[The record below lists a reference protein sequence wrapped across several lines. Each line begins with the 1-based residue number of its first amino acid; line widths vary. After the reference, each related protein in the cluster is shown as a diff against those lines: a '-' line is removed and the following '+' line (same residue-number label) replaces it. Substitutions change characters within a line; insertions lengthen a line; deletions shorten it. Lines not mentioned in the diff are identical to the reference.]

1 MALLSVDN
9 LTKIYKGQLTTAVSD
24 VSFEVNEGE
33 IVAFVGPNGA
43 GKSTTIKCITGIHPF
58 DGGSVVVCGHDI
70 KTDPIGAKMNIGYV
84 SDDHATY
91 ENLTGY
97 DYLNFVCNVYR
108 VPAGERKQKIQNL
121 ADMLEISSALSKQ
134 INTYSHGM
142 KQKICIIAALVHSP
156 KLWILDEPM
165 TGLDPRSAHILK
177 ELMRSHCA
185 EGNSVFF
192 SSHVLEVVD
201 NLCDRVVIINRES
214 IIKTLSEDDLTEIT
228 QSSSLEAY
236 FLTLPGGAVPDPT
249 DAARR

>member
-1 MALLSVDN
+1 MALLSVNN
-9 LTKIYKGQLTTAVSD
+9 LTKIYKGQVTTAVSD
-24 VSFEVNEGE
+24 VSFDVNEGE
-33 IVAFVGPNGA
+33 IIAFVGPNGA
-43 GKSTTIKCITGIHPF
+43 GKSTTIKCITGIQPY

-70 KTDPIGAKMNIGYV
+70 KTDPINAKMNIGYV

-108 VPAGERKQKIQNL
+108 VPAGERKEKIQTL

-165 TGLDPRSAHILK
+165 TGLDPRSAHMLK

-185 EGNSVFF
+185 AGNSVFF
-192 SSHVLEVVD
+192 SSHVLEVVEK
-201 NLCDRVVIINRES
+201 LCDRVVIINRGS
-214 IIKTLSEDDLTEIT
+214 IIKTLGEEDLKEIAQT
-228 QSSSLEAY
+228 SSLEEY
-236 FLTLPGGAVPDPT
+236 FLALTGGN
-249 DAARR
+249 

>member
-192 SSHVLEVVD
+192 SSHVLEVVEK
-201 NLCDRVVIINRES
+201 LCDRVVIINRGG
-214 IIKTLSEDDLTEIT
+214 IIKTLSEDDLKEIT
-228 QSSSLEAY
+228 QSSSLEEY
-236 FLTLPGGAVPDPT
+236 FLTLTGGAVSETKDGE
-249 DAARR
+249 

>member
-33 IVAFVGPNGA
+33 IVALVGPTGA

-58 DGGSVVVCGHDI
+58 AGGSVVVCGHDI

-192 SSHVLEVVD
+192 SSHVLEVVEK
-201 NLCDRVVIINRES
+201 LCDRVVIINRGS
-214 IIKTLSEDDLTEIT
+214 IIKTLSEDDLKEIT
-228 QSSSLEAY
+228 QSSSLEEY
-236 FLTLPGGAVPDPT
+236 FLTLTGGAVSETKDGE
-249 DAARR
+249 

>member
-58 DGGSVVVCGHDI
+58 DGGSVIVCGHDI

-192 SSHVLEVVD
+192 SSHVLEVVEK
-201 NLCDRVVIINRES
+201 LCDRVVIINRGS
-214 IIKTLSEDDLTEIT
+214 IIKTLSEDDLKEIT
-228 QSSSLEAY
+228 QSSSLEEY
-236 FLTLPGGAVPDPT
+236 FLTLTGGAVSETKDGE
-249 DAARR
+249 

>member
-1 MALLSVDN
+1 MALLSVNN
-9 LTKIYKGQLTTAVSD
+9 LTKIYKGQVTTAVSD
-24 VSFEVNEGE
+24 VSFDVNEGE

-43 GKSTTIKCITGIHPF
+43 GKSTTIKCITGIQPY

-70 KTDPIGAKMNIGYV
+70 KTDPINAKMNIGYV

-108 VPAGERKQKIQNL
+108 VPAGERKEKIQTL

-165 TGLDPRSAHILK
+165 TGLDPRSAHMLK

-185 EGNSVFF
+185 AGNSVFF
-192 SSHVLEVVD
+192 SSHVLEVVEK
-201 NLCDRVVIINRES
+201 LCDRVVIINRGS
-214 IIKTLSEDDLTEIT
+214 IIKTLGEEDLKEIAQT
-228 QSSSLEAY
+228 SSLEEY
-236 FLTLPGGAVPDPT
+236 FLALTGGN
-249 DAARR
+249 

>member
-108 VPAGERKQKIQNL
+108 VPASERKQKIQNL
-121 ADMLEISSALSKQ
+121 ADMLEISSALSRQ

-192 SSHVLEVVD
+192 SSHVLEVVEK
-201 NLCDRVVIINRES
+201 LCDRVVIINRGS
-214 IIKTLSEDDLTEIT
+214 IIKTLSEDDLKEIT
-228 QSSSLEAY
+228 QSSSLEEY
-236 FLTLPGGAVPDPT
+236 FLTLTGGAVSETKDGE
-249 DAARR
+249 

>member
-121 ADMLEISSALSKQ
+121 ADMLEISPALSKQ

-192 SSHVLEVVD
+192 SSHVLEVVEK
-201 NLCDRVVIINRES
+201 LCDRVVIINRGS
-214 IIKTLSEDDLTEIT
+214 IIKTLSEDDLKEIT
-228 QSSSLEAY
+228 QSSSLEEY
-236 FLTLPGGAVPDPT
+236 FLTLTGGAVSETKDGE
-249 DAARR
+249 

>member
-33 IVAFVGPNGA
+33 IGAFVGPNGA

-192 SSHVLEVVD
+192 SSHVLEVVEK
-201 NLCDRVVIINRES
+201 LCDRVVIINRGS
-214 IIKTLSEDDLTEIT
+214 IIKTLSEDDLKEIT
-228 QSSSLEAY
+228 QSSSLEEY
-236 FLTLPGGAVPDPT
+236 FLTLTGGAVSETKDGE
-249 DAARR
+249 

>member
-1 MALLSVDN
+1 MALLSVNN

-192 SSHVLEVVD
+192 SSHVLEVVEK
-201 NLCDRVVIINRES
+201 LCDRVVIINRGS
-214 IIKTLSEDDLTEIT
+214 IIKTLSEDDLKEIT
-228 QSSSLEAY
+228 QSSSPEEY
-236 FLTLPGGAVPDPT
+236 FLTLTGGAVSETKDGE
-249 DAARR
+249 

>member
-33 IVAFVGPNGA
+33 IVAFLGPNGA
-43 GKSTTIKCITGIHPF
+43 GKSTTFKCITGIHPF

-192 SSHVLEVVD
+192 SSHVLEVVEK
-201 NLCDRVVIINRES
+201 LCDRVVIINRGS
-214 IIKTLSEDDLTEIT
+214 IIKTLSEDDLKEIT
-228 QSSSLEAY
+228 QSSSLEEY
-236 FLTLPGGAVPDPT
+236 FLTLTGGAVSETKDGE
-249 DAARR
+249 

>member
-121 ADMLEISSALSKQ
+121 ADMLVISSALSKQ

-192 SSHVLEVVD
+192 SSHVLEVVEK
-201 NLCDRVVIINRES
+201 LCDRVVIINRGS
-214 IIKTLSEDDLTEIT
+214 IIKTLSEDDLKEIT
-228 QSSSLEAY
+228 QSSSLEEY
-236 FLTLPGGAVPDPT
+236 FLTLTGGAVSETKDGE
-249 DAARR
+249 

>member
-43 GKSTTIKCITGIHPF
+43 GKSTTITCITGIHPF

-192 SSHVLEVVD
+192 SSHVLEVVEK
-201 NLCDRVVIINRES
+201 LCDRVVIINRGS
-214 IIKTLSEDDLTEIT
+214 IIKTLSEDDLKEIT
-228 QSSSLEAY
+228 QSSSLEEY
-236 FLTLPGGAVPDPT
+236 FLTLTGGAVSETKDGE
-249 DAARR
+249 

>member
-58 DGGSVVVCGHDI
+58 DGGNVVVCGHDI

-156 KLWILDEPM
+156 KLWILDEHM

-192 SSHVLEVVD
+192 SSHVLEVVEK
-201 NLCDRVVIINRES
+201 LCDRVVIINRGS
-214 IIKTLSEDDLTEIT
+214 IIKTLSEDDLKEIT
-228 QSSSLEAY
+228 QSSSLEEY
-236 FLTLPGGAVPDPT
+236 FLTLTGGAVSETKDGE
-249 DAARR
+249 

>member
-43 GKSTTIKCITGIHPF
+43 GKSTTIKCITGIHSF

-192 SSHVLEVVD
+192 SSHVLEVVEK
-201 NLCDRVVIINRES
+201 LCDRVVIINRGS
-214 IIKTLSEDDLTEIT
+214 IIKTLSEDDLKEIT
-228 QSSSLEAY
+228 QSSSLEEY
-236 FLTLPGGAVPDPT
+236 FLTLTGGAVSETKDGE
-249 DAARR
+249 

>member
-192 SSHVLEVVD
+192 SSHVLEVVEK
-201 NLCDRVVIINRES
+201 LCDRVVIINRGS
-214 IIKTLSEDDLTEIT
+214 IIKTLSEDDLKEIT
-228 QSSSLEAY
+228 QSSSLEEY
-236 FLTLPGGAVPDPT
+236 FLTLTGGAVSETKDG
-249 DAARR
+249 D

>member
-1 MALLSVDN
+1 MALLSVNN
-9 LTKIYKGQLTTAVSD
+9 LTKMYKGQLTTAVSD

-192 SSHVLEVVD
+192 SSHVLEVVEK
-201 NLCDRVVIINRES
+201 LCDRVVIINRGS
-214 IIKTLSEDDLTEIT
+214 IIKTLSEDDLKEIT
-228 QSSSLEAY
+228 QSSSLEEY
-236 FLTLPGGAVPDPT
+236 FLTLTGGAVSETKDGE
-249 DAARR
+249 

>member
-1 MALLSVDN
+1 MALLSVNN
-9 LTKIYKGQLTTAVSD
+9 LTKIYKGQVTTAVSD
-24 VSFEVNEGE
+24 VSFDVNEGE

-43 GKSTTIKCITGIHPF
+43 GKSTTIKCITGIQPY

-70 KTDPIGAKMNIGYV
+70 KTDPINAKMNIGYV

-108 VPAGERKQKIQNL
+108 VPAGERKEKIQTL

-165 TGLDPRSAHILK
+165 TGLDPRSAHMLK

-185 EGNSVFF
+185 VGNSVFF
-192 SSHVLEVVD
+192 SSHVLEVVEK
-201 NLCDRVVIINRES
+201 LCDRVVIINRGS
-214 IIKTLSEDDLTEIT
+214 IIKTLGEEDLKEIAQT
-228 QSSSLEAY
+228 SSLEEY
-236 FLTLPGGAVPDPT
+236 FLALTGGN
-249 DAARR
+249 

>member
-1 MALLSVDN
+1 MALLSVNN
-9 LTKIYKGQLTTAVSD
+9 LTKMYKGQTTTAVSD

-33 IVAFVGPNGA
+33 VVAFVGPNGA

-58 DGGSVVVCGHDI
+58 DAGSVVVCGHDI
-70 KTDPIGAKMNIGYV
+70 KEDPIGAKMNMGYV

-108 VPAGERKQKIQNL
+108 VPVNQRRQKIDSL
-121 ADMLEISSALSKQ
+121 AEMLEISSALYKQ

-165 TGLDPRSAHILK
+165 TGLDPRSAHMLK
-177 ELMRSHCA
+177 KLMRSHCE

-192 SSHVLEVVD
+192 SSHVLEVVEK
-201 NLCDRVVIINRES
+201 LCDRVVIINRGS
-214 IIKTLSEDDLTEIT
+214 IVKTLSEDDLKEISAT
-228 QSSSLEAY
+228 SSLEDY
-236 FLTLPGGAVPDPT
+236 FLALTSGEYIPELSKSGE
-249 DAARR
+249 

>member
-108 VPAGERKQKIQNL
+108 VPAGERKQRIQNL

-192 SSHVLEVVD
+192 SSHVLEVVEK
-201 NLCDRVVIINRES
+201 LCDRVVIINRGS
-214 IIKTLSEDDLTEIT
+214 IIKTLSEDDLKEIT
-228 QSSSLEAY
+228 QSSSLEEY
-236 FLTLPGGAVPDPT
+236 FLTLTGGAVSETKDGE
-249 DAARR
+249 

>member
-9 LTKIYKGQLTTAVSD
+9 LTKLYKGQLTTAVSD

-192 SSHVLEVVD
+192 SSHVLEVVEK
-201 NLCDRVVIINRES
+201 LCDRVVIINRGS
-214 IIKTLSEDDLTEIT
+214 IIKTLSEDDLKEIT
-228 QSSSLEAY
+228 QSSSLEEY
-236 FLTLPGGAVPDPT
+236 FLTLTGGAVSETKDGE
-249 DAARR
+249 

>member
-84 SDDHATY
+84 SDDRATY

-134 INTYSHGM
+134 INTYTHGM

-192 SSHVLEVVD
+192 SSHVLEVVEK
-201 NLCDRVVIINRES
+201 LCDRVVIINRGS
-214 IIKTLSEDDLTEIT
+214 IIKTLSEDDLKEIT
-228 QSSSLEAY
+228 QSSSLEEY
-236 FLTLPGGAVPDPT
+236 FLTLTGGAVSETKDGE
-249 DAARR
+249 

>member
-108 VPAGERKQKIQNL
+108 VPASERKQKIQNL

-192 SSHVLEVVD
+192 SSHVLEVVEK
-201 NLCDRVVIINRES
+201 LCDRVVIINRGS
-214 IIKTLSEDDLTEIT
+214 IIKTLSEDDLKEIT
-228 QSSSLEAY
+228 QSSSLEEY
-236 FLTLPGGAVPDPT
+236 FLTLTGGAVSETKDGE
-249 DAARR
+249 

>member
-1 MALLSVDN
+1 MALLSVNN
-9 LTKIYKGQLTTAVSD
+9 LTKIYKGQVTTAVSD
-24 VSFEVNEGE
+24 VSFDVNEGE

-43 GKSTTIKCITGIHPF
+43 GKSTTIKCITGIQPY
-58 DGGSVVVCGHDI
+58 DGGSVIVCGHDI
-70 KTDPIGAKMNIGYV
+70 KTDPINAKMNIGYV

-108 VPAGERKQKIQNL
+108 VPAGERKEKIQSL

-165 TGLDPRSAHILK
+165 TGLDPRSAHMLK

-185 EGNSVFF
+185 AGNSVFF
-192 SSHVLEVVD
+192 SSHVLEVVEK
-201 NLCDRVVIINRES
+201 LCDRVVIINRGS
-214 IIKTLSEDDLTEIT
+214 IIKTLGEEDLKEIVQT
-228 QSSSLEAY
+228 SSLEEY
-236 FLTLPGGAVPDPT
+236 FLALTGGN
-249 DAARR
+249 

>member
-1 MALLSVDN
+1 MALLSVNN

-70 KTDPIGAKMNIGYV
+70 KTAPIGAKMNIGYV
-84 SDDHATY
+84 SDDNATY

-192 SSHVLEVVD
+192 SSHVLEVVEK
-201 NLCDRVVIINRES
+201 LCDRVVIINRGS
-214 IIKTLSEDDLTEIT
+214 IIKTLSEDDLKEIT
-228 QSSSLEAY
+228 QSSSLEEY
-236 FLTLPGGAVPDPT
+236 FLTLTGGAVSETKDGE
-249 DAARR
+249 

>member
-1 MALLSVDN
+1 MALLSVNN

-91 ENLTGY
+91 EDLTGY

-192 SSHVLEVVD
+192 SSHVLEVVEK
-201 NLCDRVVIINRES
+201 LCDRVVIINRGS
-214 IIKTLSEDDLTEIT
+214 IIKTLSEDDLKEIT
-228 QSSSLEAY
+228 QSSSLEEY
-236 FLTLPGGAVPDPT
+236 FLTLTGGAVSETKDGE
-249 DAARR
+249 

>member
-192 SSHVLEVVD
+192 SSHVLEVVEK
-201 NLCDRVVIINRES
+201 LCDRVVIINRGS
-214 IIKTLSEDDLTEIT
+214 IIKTLSEDDLKEIT
-228 QSSSLEAY
+228 QSSSLEEY
-236 FLTLPGGAVPDPT
+236 FLTLTGGVVSETKDGE
-249 DAARR
+249 